1 MKKAALTILSS
12 LLLFQTLPAHAATVT
27 ADAGATNCDQ
37 EVDNSSSVVAYRLST
52 GFCVVEFRRTGSTT
66 WTVPT
71 GVTSISYLVVA
82 GGGGGA
88 GGQASEHGGG
98 GGGAGGVLTGTL
110 SVSAGTI
117 NLSVGGGG
125 AGGLAN
131 TAGASGT
138 NTVLAGSITAIGG
151 GRGGTY
157 FSPNAPFTGGSG
169 GGAGVSEVVAQLTGA
184 NGTAGQGNKGG
195 NVTITGTNARHG
207 AGGGGAGF
215 VGGNVTTSGGFTIT
229 AGAGGDGLLST
240 ITGSDRIFGGGGGG
254 GGSSARGG
262 SATGGAIGGSGGGG
276 AGSTYTGSSSTAA
289 VSGTANTGGGGGG
302 GVGIGG
308 ANATVGASGG
318 SGIVIIRYALAPAII
333 LAPVISGTASY
344 GETLTATSGNWS
356 NTPISYS
363 YQWSR
368 ASTSSGTY
376 TSISG
381 ATGSTYNLV
390 TADVDQ
396 FLRVTVTASNTGGSL
411 ASTTPATAAIARTV
425 RTATLSIEAGSL
437 VYRQPK
443 TLTSTA
449 TVAGK
454 ITFKVNNKNLPGC
467 VSRNVSS
474 TNSFTVTCVY
484 RPSNRGHV
492 LITSTLVPTDLS
504 FIGATTSSERLF
516 VANRSGNR

>member
-1 MKKAALTILSS
+1 M
-12 LLLFQTLPAHAATVT
+12 LPAQAATVI
-27 ADAGATNCDQ
+27 ADAGATNCNQ
-37 EVDNSSSVVAYRLST
+37 EVDNSSSVVAYRLSA

-110 SVSAGTI
+110 NVSPGTI

-125 AGGLAN
+125 DGGVAN

-138 NTVLAGSITAIGG
+138 NSVLGGSITAIGG

-157 FSPNAPFTGGSG
+157 FSPNAPYTGGSG
-169 GGAGVSEVVAQLTGA
+169 GGAGASQVLAQLTGS

-195 NVTITGTNARHG
+195 DVTVAGTNARHG
-207 AGGGGAGF
+207 AGGGGASF
-215 VGGNVTTSGGFTIT
+215 GGANVTTSGGFTIT
-229 AGAGGDGLLST
+229 AGTGGDGLLST
-240 ITGSDRIFGGGGGG
+240 ITGNDRYFGGGGGG

-262 SATGGAIGGSGGGG
+262 SATGGASGGAGGGG

-289 VSGTANTGGGGGG
+289 ISGTTNTGGGGGG
-302 GVGIGG
+302 GIGIGG
-308 ANATVGASGG
+308 ANATVGAAGG
-318 SGIVIIRYALAPAII
+318 SGIVIIRYALAPTVV
-333 LAPVISGTASY
+333 LAPAISGTASF
-344 GETLTATSGNWS
+344 GETLTATSGNWA
-356 NTPISYS
+356 NTPTSFT

-376 TSISG
+376 TNISG
-381 ATGSTYNLV
+381 ATGSTYNLLA
-390 TADVDQ
+390 ADVDQ
-396 FLRVTVTASNTGGSL
+396 FLKVTVTASNTGGSL
-411 ASTTPATAAIARTV
+411 ASTSSATGAIAKTV
-425 RTATLSIEAGSL
+425 KAATLSIQAGGL
-437 VYRQPK
+437 IYRQPK

-467 VSRNVSS
+467 ISKNASIS
-474 TNSFTVTCVY
+474 NSFTVTCTY
-484 RPSNRGHV
+484 RPSNRGYIV
-492 LITSTLVPTDLS
+492 ITSTLTPTDSS
-504 FIGATTSSERLF
+504 FIGSTTSSERVF
-516 VANRSGNR
+516 VANRTGTR